1 MTKNKFYYVM
11 FFVMLI
17 VGIYI
22 NPMNVLAYRFNDFY
36 ISLTLI
42 YGGLFMAS
50 NMLWAHEI
58 VHLLTINHFNIT
70 IFFVGLILSICIS
83 TLLLRRQL
91 FVDDRQWLKRMISH
105 HSTALTTSNN
115 IYSKTN
121 NTAVKELAKKIIITQ
136 EEEITLMKKILS
148 SL

>member
-1 MTKNKFYYVM
+1 
-11 FFVMLI
+11 
-17 VGIYI
+17 
-22 NPMNVLAYRFNDFY
+22 
-36 ISLTLI
+36 
-42 YGGLFMAS
+42 MAS

-58 VHLLTINHFNIT
+58 VHLLTISHFNIT

-136 EEEITLMKKILS
+136 EEEITYMKQILS

>member
-1 MTKNKFYYVM
+1 MIKNSFYYVM

-17 VGIYI
+17 IGIYI

-36 ISLTLI
+36 LSLTLI

-58 VHLLTINHFNIT
+58 IHLLTMNHFNST

-83 TLLLRRQL
+83 ILLLRGQL

-115 IYSKTN
+115 IYRKTD
-121 NTAVKELAKKIIITQ
+121 NTAVKELAKKIITTQ
-136 EEEITLMKKILS
+136 EEEIPYMKQILS